1 MDLIKNVKS
10 VLDVVR
16 SKRVRAIVK
25 LTVALIA
32 VAKAVDELVDS

>member
-1 MDLIKNVKS
+1 MELINNVKD
-10 VLDVVR
+10 VLKIVR
-16 SKRVRAIVK
+16 SKRVRALVK

>member
-1 MDLIKNVKS
+1 MDLINNVKS
-10 VLDVVR
+10 VLKVVR
-16 SKRVRAIVK
+16 SKRVQAIVK

>member
-1 MDLIKNVKS
+1 MDLINNVKG
-10 VLDVVR
+10 VLKVVR
-16 SKRVRAIVK
+16 SKRVRALVK